1 AARGGLTGMAMNLG
15 EFQLVMLVR
24 PDGARGVSEAEA
36 AALQR
41 GHLGY
46 YAGLRRG
53 GPGGA
58 NGPGRDPPGGALRG
72 RAFFRVGSVAE
83 AREIASADPAVRAG
97 RLGVEAMTW
106 WCPAGT
112 MAGQGRPF
120 TVGD

>member
-1 AARGGLTGMAMNLG
+1 MAMDLE

-24 PDGARGVSEAEA
+24 PDDAPEFSEAEA

-41 GHLGY
+41 EHLDY

-53 GPGGA
+53 GQVVT
-58 NGPGRDPPGGALRG
+58 NGPVLDQPDERLRG
-72 RAFFRVGSVAE
+72 LGFFRVGSVAE

-97 RLGVEAMTW
+97 RLGVVAMTW

-112 MAGQGRPF
+112 MTGHGRPF
-120 TVGD
+120 TVSG

>member
-1 AARGGLTGMAMNLG
+1 MAMNLE
-15 EFQLVMLVR
+15 EFQLVMLIR
-24 PDGARGVSEAEA
+24 PGSAPEFSEAEA

-41 GHLGY
+41 EHLDY

-53 GPGGA
+53 GQVVT
-58 NGPGRDPPGGALRG
+58 NGPVLDQPDERLRG
-72 RAFFRVGSVAE
+72 LAFFRVGSVAE

-120 TVGD
+120 TVGG